1 MAIRRA
7 GPAFWDR
14 LAHEIEGEAASD
26 LFTRGRYATDAS
38 MYQCFPA
45 GVACPKS
52 ANDVAI
58 IIEMAREEGMPV
70 IARGGGAST
79 AGQALGEEIVI
90 DFSRHLTNIVEID
103 AENRRCLVEPGCSP
117 AALNAALEA
126 HGLACPVDIAS
137 AGQATI
143 GGMLGNN
150 SSGLRAMR
158 YGSMRDNVLTA
169 DALLADG
176 QRVLFRAV
184 GDAETESFP
193 GRDRLLDLLQFG
205 ELHEKAIAALWPLRE
220 PGAPEPAAYDL
231 RALLAYSEVQNPARL
246 LAGAEGTLAIATRI
260 ELKLAKRPANRALG
274 VCRFSRLDG
283 ALRLVPRIAH
293 LNPAAVE
300 LLDKTML
307 GFVASQA
314 KADAQAARLL
324 KGEPEAVLIVEFDE
338 DNPVDNTKLL
348 KALAGHVAEADRGRF
363 AVIEILGENARA
375 TLWRLRR
382 EALRQAWT
390 LKSAAQPLSFLEDA
404 AVPLHRLAS
413 FGEELE
419 ALLAGHGARA
429 AIYGEAG
436 RGCLQVRPVLDLR
449 HGHDRKRM
457 RALSEA
463 IADSLRAHEGVLT
476 SGHGLGLARGE
487 ALERVLSPEA
497 LVLFKELKAQL
508 DPGFLLNP
516 GKIVRAP
523 RFDDEAF
530 LRAPLESRA
539 APPEAALSWA
549 EGAAHALGHAR
560 RCSGLGLCRSAET
573 NFTCP
578 SFALTH
584 DERDSPRGRANIAR
598 LAHSGQMGEG
608 ALGSESMLEAMRLCV
623 SCKACGVACPFGIDI
638 PKLKVEA
645 LAAARA
651 NGRGSRAADLFA
663 RLPDYADR
671 AARWRW
677 LVNLRDILPGLPRL
691 TERVFGLATDRPWPR
706 WAGRRFKAPEKAEP
720 GPNGLIAIF
729 ADTFNRSFEPSNLRA
744 AASVLNAA
752 GYGAVAFADEGERP
766 LCCGRTYYDAGY
778 IVEAR
783 REAERMMRAVAAFEE
798 KGIPV
803 VGLEPACVLMMR
815 DEYASLG
822 LPVRQ
827 TPGVLLFEEFLAD
840 RIVKAGTTLPLKPI
854 DADLVLHAHCHE
866 RALGLEHA
874 AKSALSLVPELR
886 IAEAPPSCCGLNG
899 VTGMTPDTLEASL
912 AIAELALFPAIRKAG
927 RDALVAATAYSCR
940 KQIHDGLGLTAR
952 HPAALLDLALKGDV
966 EIVA

>member
-7 GPAFWDR
+7 SGAFWDR
-14 LAHEIEGEAASD
+14 LAHEIEGEASSD

-45 GVACPKS
+45 GAACPKS
-52 ANDVAI
+52 ANDVAV
-58 IIEMAREEGMPV
+58 IIEMAREEGLPV
-70 IARGGGAST
+70 IARGGGTST
-79 AGQALGEEIVI
+79 AGQALGEGIVI
-90 DFSRHLTNIVEID
+90 DFSKHLTKIVEID
-103 AENRRCLVEPGCSP
+103 TESRRCLVEPGCSP
-117 AALNAALEA
+117 AALNTALEA
-126 HGLACPVDIAS
+126 HDLKCPVDIAS

-158 YGSMRDNVLTA
+158 YGSMRNNVLTA

-176 QRVLFRAV
+176 QRVLFRPV
-184 GDAETESFP
+184 SDAEILSFP

-205 ELHEKAIAALWPLRE
+205 EQHEKAIAALWPLRA
-220 PGAPEPAAYDL
+220 PAAPEPAAYDL
-231 RALLAYSEVQNPARL
+231 RTLLAYSEDQNPARL
-246 LAGAEGTLAIATRI
+246 LAGAEGTLAIATGI
-260 ELKLAKRPANRALG
+260 ELKLAKKPATRALG

-293 LNPAAVE
+293 LNPAAIE

-307 GFVASQA
+307 GFLASQG

-324 KGEPEAVLIVEFDE
+324 KGEPEALLIVEFDE
-338 DNPVDNTKLL
+338 ENPVENTRLL

-375 TLWRLRR
+375 ALWRLRR
-382 EALRQAWT
+382 EALTRAWT
-390 LKSAAQPLSFLEDA
+390 LKSAAQPLSFLEDG

-413 FGEELE
+413 YGEELE
-419 ALLAGHGARA
+419 ALLAEHGVRA
-429 AIYGEAG
+429 AIYGQAG
-436 RGCLQVRPVLDLR
+436 RGCLQVRPILDLR

-457 RALSEA
+457 RALAEA
-463 IADSLRAHEGVLT
+463 MADSLRAHEGVLT
-476 SGHGLGLARGE
+476 SGHGLGLARSE
-487 ALERVLSPEA
+487 ALERVLAPEA
-497 LVLFKELKAQL
+497 LSLFKDLKAQL

-516 GKIVRAP
+516 GKILRAP

-530 LRAPLESRA
+530 LRAPLESNVA
-539 APPEAALSWA
+539 APAAALSFA
-549 EGAAHALGHAR
+549 GGAAHALGHAR
-560 RCSGLGLCRSAET
+560 HCSGLGLCRSAEA

-584 DERDSPRGRANIAR
+584 DERESPRGRANVAR
-598 LAHSGQMGEG
+598 LALSGQMGEG
-608 ALGSESMLEAMRLCV
+608 ALGSEPMLEAMRLCV

-638 PKLKVEA
+638 PRLKVEA

-651 NGRGSRAADLFA
+651 NGRGSRAAELFA
-663 RLPDYADR
+663 RLPEYADR

-677 LVNLRDILPGLPRL
+677 LVNMRDLLPGLPRL
-691 TERVFGLATDRPWPR
+691 TERFSGLAADRPWPR
-706 WAGRRFKAPEKAEP
+706 WAGRRFKAKEKAEP
-720 GPNGLIAIF
+720 GSNGLIAIF

-752 GYGAVAFADEGERP
+752 GYGVVAFADEGERP

-778 IVEAR
+778 IAEAR
-783 REAERMMRAVAAFEE
+783 REAERMARAVAAFQE

-803 VGLEPACVLMMR
+803 VGLEPACVLMIR
-815 DEYASLG
+815 DDYASLG
-822 LPVRQ
+822 LPAPNP
-827 TPGVLLFEEFLAD
+827 PGVLLFEEFLTD
-840 RIVKAGTTLPLKPI
+840 RVVKTGLPLPLKPI
-854 DADLVLHAHCHE
+854 EAGLVLHSHCHE
-866 RALGLEHA
+866 RALGIENA
-874 AKSALSLVPELR
+874 ASGVLKLVPELR
-886 IAEAPPSCCGLNG
+886 VTAAPPSCCGLNG

-912 AIAELALFPAIRKAG
+912 AMAELALFPAIRKAG

-952 HPAALLDLALKGDV
+952 HPAALLDLALKGDA
-966 EIVA
+966 EIVG

>member
-1 MAIRRA
+1 VTRFK
-7 GPAFWDR
+7 AFWDR

-58 IIEMAREEGMPV
+58 IIEMAREEGKPV
-70 IARGGGAST
+70 IARGGGTST
-79 AGQALGEEIVI
+79 AGQALGEGIVI

-103 AENRRCLVEPGCSP
+103 AENRRCVLEPGCSP

-150 SSGLRAMR
+150 SGGLRAMR

-176 QRVLFRAV
+176 QRVVFRAV
-184 GDAETESFP
+184 GDAETQSFP
-193 GRDRLLDLLQFG
+193 GRERLLDLLQFG
-205 ELHEKAIAALWPLRE
+205 ELHEEAIAALWPLRE
-220 PGAPEPAAYDL
+220 PGAPESAAYDL
-231 RALLAYSEVQNPARL
+231 RALLAYSEDQNPARL

-283 ALRLVPRIAH
+283 ALRVVPRIAH

-307 GFVASQA
+307 GFVALQA

-348 KALAGHVAEADRGRF
+348 KALAGHAVEADRGRF

-375 TLWRLRR
+375 ALWRLRR
-382 EALRQAWT
+382 EALTRAWT

-419 ALLAGHGARA
+419 ALLAGHGVRA
-429 AIYGEAG
+429 AVYGQAG
-436 RGCLQVRPVLDLR
+436 RGCLQVRPILDLR
-449 HGHDRKRM
+449 HAHDRKRM
-457 RALSEA
+457 RSLSEA

-530 LRAPLESRA
+530 LRAPLESKA
-539 APPEAALSWA
+539 TPPAAALSWP
-549 EGAAHALGHAR
+549 GGDAHALGLAR

-584 DERDSPRGRANIAR
+584 NERESPRGRANIAR
-598 LAHSGQMGEG
+598 LALSGQMGEG
-608 ALGSESMLEAMRLCV
+608 ALGSEAMLEAMRLCV
-623 SCKACGVACPFGIDI
+623 SCKACGVACPFGIDV

-691 TERVFGLATDRPWPR
+691 TEHVFGLAADRPWPK

-720 GPNGLIAIF
+720 GPNGLVAIF

-778 IVEAR
+778 IAEAR
-783 REAERMMRAVAAFEE
+783 GEAERMNKAVAAFEE

-827 TPGVLLFEEFLAD
+827 TPGIFLFEEFLAD
-840 RIVKAGTTLPLKPI
+840 RIAKAGLTLPLKPI
-854 DADLVLHAHCHE
+854 EAGLVLHPHCHE

-874 AKSALSLVPELR
+874 AKIALSLVPELR
-886 IAEAPPSCCGLNG
+886 IAEAPQSCCGLNG

-912 AIAELALFPAIRKAG
+912 AMAELALFPAIRKAG